1 MTHSLVAV
9 ICNFARN
16 DTYNYL
22 NFKSIKSNYTI
33 SNYQQ
38 VHEEHLNKQ
47 CIHLHIYN
55 YYVIVSCYTN

>member
-1 MTHSLVAV
+1 MTLSLVEV

-38 VHEEHLNKQ
+38 IHEEHLNKQ
-47 CIHLHIYN
+47 CTHLHICN
-55 YYVIVSCYTN
+55 